1 MLRNS
6 KQGAFQNA
14 MDNTSSAYDNLLEN
28 IQTAIAPPTET
39 GSTYLCRGPFKYFH
53 YKCEG
58 FNDVGWGCAYRTL
71 QSICSLIIAEQNLND
86 ELQCVP
92 TIPQIQETLV
102 SISDKPQSFL
112 GSREWIGALEVFYVI
127 DTLYNISCK
136 IQHVP
141 KTEDLKKYANV
152 VKKYFEDWGGLI
164 MMGGDVDAS
173 SKGIAGVHIAGNEAY
188 FLVVVSV
195 ISQILFSFSNFIHDT
210 GSTLCWEAKKRTRAY
225 R

>member
-1 MLRNS
+1 M
-6 KQGAFQNA
+6 
-14 MDNTSSAYDNLLEN
+14 
-28 IQTAIAPPTET
+28 
-39 GSTYLCRGPFKYFH
+39 
-53 YKCEG
+53 
-58 FNDVGWGCAYRTL
+58 
-71 QSICSLIIAEQNLND
+71 
-86 ELQCVP
+86 P

-195 ISQILFSFSNFIHDT
+195 YLVCFSNIILIQYF
-210 GSTLCWEAKKRTRAY
+210 Y
-225 R
+225 P